1 MKRILTVNE
10 AGNVV
15 SRVYDYE
22 LNEWIETECEFK

>member
-1 MKRILTVNE
+1 MKREFTVNE

-22 LNEWIETECEFK
+22 LNVWIETECEFK